1 MIGKTVTHYKIIE
14 KIGEGGMGTVY
25 KAEDT
30 KLKRVV
36 ALKFLNP
43 QSFESDEHRQRFIRE
58 AQVAA
63 ALDHPNIC
71 TIYEFDEDGEHVF
84 MAMAFIDGEDLKR
97 KIKNGHLSL
106 ETTIDYATQIAR
118 GLEAAHKKG
127 VIHRDIKSANIMITE
142 DGQVKITDFG
152 LARIVGSKEISKA
165 TMSIGTAAY
174 MAPEQGRRE
183 KADHRTDIWALGVV
197 MYEML
202 TGELPFTGD
211 YDAAV
216 VYSVIN
222 EPPRPLRELN
232 RDVPDDIQQI
242 VERAMAKRPDNR
254 YQDAAS
260 MIVHLESPSKVVTLE
275 PLPGSDADE
284 GPKAVG
290 IAVLP
295 FADVSQKKD
304 QDYLCDGIAEEII
317 NHLAQVEGLH
327 VVARTSAFSFK
338 DKNED
343 IREIGRKLGVDT
355 LLEGSVRKAGDRLRI
370 TAQLITASDGYHLWS
385 ERYDREMEDVFT
397 IQDEITMAIVDK
409 LKVTLLGEEKDALVK
424 RYTEDVEAYNLYLK
438 GRFFWNKRTETGY
451 LKGLE
456 YFRQA
461 TDQDPSYAL
470 AYAGIADSYD
480 LLGWYGYLSPQEA
493 FPRARKAAERAME
506 LDDTL
511 AEAHAS
517 SGWISA
523 NYDWDWANAEK
534 QYNRALELNPNYA
547 TAHQWYAEL
556 LTYMGRHDDSI
567 TEAKKA
573 LELDPLSLI
582 ISNDLGQVYY
592 FARRYD
598 EAIYQLRKTLEMDPG
613 FLVAHFFLALTYAQR
628 AMYDDALR
636 TAQRAMA
643 IAGEGD
649 SLILTQL
656 GIIYSLSG
664 KKDNARE
671 VLDELQD
678 LAKHRYVSPFR
689 VALVYV
695 GLGQNDKAFW
705 WLDKACQERDHWMET
720 LKVHPALDGLRTDER
735 YADLLKQTGL
745 DS

>member
-1 MIGKTVTHYKIIE
+1 MLGKTVTHYKILE

-25 KAEDT
+25 RAEDA
-30 KLKRVV
+30 KLNRVV

-43 QSFESDEHRQRFIRE
+43 QSFESTEHRQRFIRE

-71 TIYEFDEDGEHVF
+71 TIYEFDEDGEHIF
-84 MAMAFIDGEDLKR
+84 MAVAYVEGEDLKQR
-97 KIKNGHLSL
+97 IKRGPLPL
-106 ETTIDYATQIAR
+106 ETVMDFATQIAH

-142 DGQVKITDFG
+142 DGQAKITDFG
-152 LARIVGSKEISKA
+152 LAKIVGSKEISKMTA
-165 TMSIGTAAY
+165 SIGTAAY
-174 MAPEQGRRE
+174 MSPEQGRGE
-183 KADHRTDIWALGVV
+183 KADHRSDIWSLGVV

-202 TGELPFTGD
+202 TGELPFSGN

-216 VYSVIN
+216 VYSLIN
-222 EPPRPLRELN
+222 ENPRPMVDFN
-232 RDVPDDIQQI
+232 PDVPGEVQRI
-242 VERAMAKRPDNR
+242 VERAMAKHPDNR
-254 YQDAAS
+254 YQNAAE
-260 MIVHLESPSKVVTLE
+260 MIDHLKSPGKTAAFETLT
-275 PLPGSDADE
+275 LAHTDK
-284 GPKAVG
+284 GPKPVG

-304 QDYLCDGIAEEII
+304 QDYLCDGIAEELI

-343 IREIGRKLGVDT
+343 IREIGRKLGVET

-397 IQDEITMAIVDK
+397 IQDEITLAIVDK
-409 LKVTLLGEEKDALVK
+409 LKITLLGEEKDALVK
-424 RYTEDVEAYNLYLK
+424 RYTEDIEAYNLYLK

-461 TDQDPSYAL
+461 TDQDPAYAL
-470 AYAGIADSYD
+470 AWAGIADCYD

-493 FPRARKAAERAME
+493 FPRARKAAQRAME

-517 SGWISA
+517 LGWISA
-523 NYDWDWANAEK
+523 NYDWDWTNADQ
-534 QYNRALELNPNYA
+534 QYNRALELNPSYA
-547 TAHQWYAEL
+547 TAHQWYSEF
-556 LTYMGRHDDSI
+556 LTYMGRHEDSI
-567 TEAKKA
+567 TEAKRA

-582 ISNDLGQVYY
+582 INNDLGQVYY
-592 FARRYD
+592 FARRYN
-598 EAIYQLRKTLEMDPG
+598 EAIFQLRKTLEMDPG
-613 FLVAHFFLALTYAQR
+613 FVVAHFFLALAYAQKSN
-628 AMYDDALR
+628 YDEALR
-636 TAQRAMA
+636 TAQRAMTL
-643 IAGEGD
+643 AGEGD
-649 SLILTQL
+649 TLILTQL

-664 KKDNARE
+664 RKNDARE
-671 VLDELQD
+671 VLAELQD
-678 LAKHRYVSPFR
+678 LAKHKYVSPFR
-689 VALVYV
+689 VALIYV

-705 WLDKACQERDHWMET
+705 WLEKACQERDHWMET
-720 LKVHPALDGLRTDER
+720 LKVHPALDGLRTDSR
-735 YADLLKQTGL
+735 YADLLKNTGL
-745 DS
+745 DR